1 MDRRKNSRAAGKGAP
16 NDLFLENLYSK
27 SNAELMEEIE
37 RCMGK
42 AEQSDFDPDY
52 VDACLRILQ
61 ERDPVMTGFDP
72 AAEIQKL
79 PLDVEA
85 AHGADRRRM
94 RRVRVWR
101 VAEIAAVLAVLFA
114 LAVGAGRFDVFRM
127 LRELGS
133 ETVSVTGEP
142 SGVMVL
148 PDVESDPGNNRFA
161 SLQEALDAYGVTTAL
176 CPTWIPSDYTIE
188 TLDFYVME
196 NAKVF
201 NCEFTSERGFLKIK
215 ISTILVDSGDGAEE
229 VYPEGG
235 YIYFN
240 NGVEYYILEN
250 TNNLKCSW
258 TIDGYDC
265 KVSGAITGE
274 EMEKM
279 IDSIE

>member
-161 SLQEALDAYGVTTAL
+161 SLQEALDANGVTTAL

-188 TLDFYVME
+188 NIDVYLLGSAD
-196 NAKVF
+196 VF
-201 NCEFTSERGFLKIK
+201 DCEYASERGYLKIK
-215 ISTILVDSGDGAEE
+215 ITTILSAKGDGSEE
-229 VYPEGG
+229 VYPDEG
-235 YIYFN
+235 YIYIHDEI
-240 NGVEYYILEN
+240 EYYILVN

-258 TIDGYDC
+258 TNGIYNC
-265 KVSGAITGE
+265 KVSGVITGE